1 MPRTGELHD
10 ARREDSGDEGGDAM
24 SAEWNAFFALRQRV
38 FDAVKKAAG
47 GKRRPSDGWLQVAR
61 EFPGYFSDEKDV
73 LWRITLNVYSIGD
86 PEICYTY
93 TGKTFAEALDKAA
106 KDIDEILADEHRKA
120 IAE

>member
-1 MPRTGELHD
+1 
-10 ARREDSGDEGGDAM
+10 M

-38 FDAVKKAAG
+38 FDEVKKAAG

-73 LWRITLNVYSIGD
+73 LWRITMNVYSIGD

-93 TGKTFAEALDKAA
+93 TGKSFAEALDKAA
-106 KDIDEILADEHRKA
+106 KDIDEMLADEHRKE